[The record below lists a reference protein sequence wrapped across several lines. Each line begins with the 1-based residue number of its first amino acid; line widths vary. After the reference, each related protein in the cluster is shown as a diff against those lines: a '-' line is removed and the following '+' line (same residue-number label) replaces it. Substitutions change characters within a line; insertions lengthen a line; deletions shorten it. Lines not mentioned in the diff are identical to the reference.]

1 MVIKRLGL
9 ASKREPGRRQDVLMG
24 PGRLPRMGRP
34 TESHNGCVAIA
45 ARQAHERTPL
55 LVFSSLRPEKLM
67 GMSFSFSLKFVRTA
81 VLVLGGAV
89 CLSAL
94 TGCQVGQTVSTA
106 RLIQHQAMID
116 PTGLKDS
123 AVVEPVKVHISAP
136 QRWEQLDPKKHSLYM
151 ETQWR
156 SPSKMTGVGVA
167 YVRLPLP
174 IPARSI
180 AWLAQKEYSKK
191 ADDGKILGT
200 WDDALG
206 RPWFEAENSRY
217 HVRGYIVSKGFD
229 AWIIYCGYKTEQ
241 PPSAAELG
249 VAARCLETIV
259 PTPYATE
266 VPQKSMAVAN

>member
-1 MVIKRLGL
+1 
-9 ASKREPGRRQDVLMG
+9 
-24 PGRLPRMGRP
+24 
-34 TESHNGCVAIA
+34 
-45 ARQAHERTPL
+45 
-55 LVFSSLRPEKLM
+55 M
-67 GMSFSFSLKFVRTA
+67 GMSFNLIRSIVVFV
-81 VLVLGGAV
+81 GGAI
-89 CLSAL
+89 CLSSL
-94 TGCQVGQTVSTA
+94 TGCQMAQTVSTA

-116 PTGLKDS
+116 PTGLKES
-123 AVVEPVKVHISAP
+123 EVIEPVKVHISAP
-136 QRWEQLDPKKHSLYM
+136 QKWEQLEAKRHSLYT

-191 ADDGKILGT
+191 ADDGKIIGT

-241 PPSAAELG
+241 PPSASELG
-249 VAARCLETIV
+249 VAARALETIV
-259 PTPYATE
+259 PTPYAQE
-266 VPQKSMAVAN
+266 VPQKPMAQVATDREGGSL